1 MGLNLNPFS
10 EPKKEKA
17 EEPKQEQKKVNS
29 SMDHELEYIDIDTL
43 IHLAEDN

>member
-10 EPKKEKA
+10 EPKKEKV

-29 SMDHELEYIDIDTL
+29 NTEHELDYIDIDTL